1 MMDKTTY
8 FYPNKMLR
16 MGNQMLDLSTPAIM
30 GILNVTPDSFFDGG
44 KYLKIDAILMQTERM
59 LNEGADIIDIGGMST
74 RPGAESVPVDE
85 ELSRVIPAIEA
96 IKKQFP
102 TAKLSVDTVHAV
114 VAEAAI
120 AAGAGMI
127 NDVSAG
133 NLDTAIIDVAI
144 SKGVPYVLMH
154 MQGTPQNMQIEP
166 SYQHVTTEV
175 FDFLLQTTKTLESK
189 GLSDIIIDP
198 GFGFGKTLEH
208 NYALAANLEQFKLI
222 GKPIL
227 VGISRK
233 SMICKL
239 LKVNP
244 EHALNGTTALNTIL
258 LLKGADILRVH
269 DIKEAAETRAIVNAL
284 QPRF

>member
-102 TAKLSVDTVHAV
+102 TTKLSVDTVHAM
-114 VAEAAI
+114 VAEAAV

-154 MQGTPQNMQIEP
+154 MQGTPLNMQIEP
-166 SYQHVTTEV
+166 SYKQVTAEV
-175 FDFLLQTTKTLESK
+175 FDFLLQTAKTLHNK
-189 GLSDIIIDP
+189 GLNDIIIDP

-208 NYALAANLEQFKLI
+208 NYSLAANLEQLKMI

-244 EHALNGTTALNTIL
+244 EQALNGSSALHALL

-269 DIKEAAETRAIVNAL
+269 DVKEAAEVRMVVNAMKR
-284 QPRF
+284 Q

>member
-16 MGNQMLDLSTPAIM
+16 MGNEILDLSTPAIM
-30 GILNVTPDSFFDGG
+30 GILNVTPDSFYDGG
-44 KYLKIDAILMQTERM
+44 NYAQIDAMLMQTERM
-59 LNEGADIIDIGGMST
+59 LKQGADIIDIGGMST
-74 RPGAESVPVDE
+74 RPGAAIVTVQE
-85 ELSRVIPAIEA
+85 ELNRVIPAIEA
-96 IKKQFP
+96 IKTHFP
-102 TAKLSVDTVHAV
+102 TAKLSVDTVHAI
-114 VAEAAI
+114 VAENAI

-133 NLDTAIIDVAI
+133 NLDTAIIDIAI
-144 SKGVPYVLMH
+144 SKSVPYVLMH
-154 MQGTPQNMQIEP
+154 MQGTPQNMQFAP
-166 SYQHVTTEV
+166 SYQNVTIEV
-175 FDFLLQTTKTLESK
+175 FDFLLHTTKTLEAK
-189 GLSDIIIDP
+189 GLNQIIIDP
-198 GFGFGKTLEH
+198 GFGFGKTLAH
-208 NYALAANLEQFKLI
+208 NYSLAANLEQFKII

-244 EHALNGTTALNTIL
+244 EHALNGSTALHALL

-269 DIKEAAETRAIVNAL
+269 DVKEAVEVREVVKAL
-284 QPRF
+284 QAGL